1 MSVEE
6 DLVLLE
12 HKLNALKLDY
22 ERYFLGT
29 RPREP
34 IMARGEVQKI
44 IIFYSNQAIPN
55 TAQRFK
61 FNSVN
66 SRYQAYKRQWDNILR
81 QMEAG
86 TYKRDVF
93 RANIRD
99 KQRAADSA
107 EKPAA
112 AAKGTTG
119 ASGARSKSAGSELFD
134 SYVNA
139 AQACGQKVAGLT
151 PKKLQAVVDKQT
163 KLLQSKLGCKD
174 ISFRVVVQDGKV
186 KLKAGA
192 VRD

>member
-22 ERYFLGT
+22 DRYFLGT

-34 IMARGEVQKI
+34 VMARGEVQKI
-44 IIFYSNQAIPN
+44 IVFYSNQAIPN
-55 TAQRFK
+55 TAQRFN

-112 AAKGTTG
+112 AAKG

-134 SYVNA
+134 NYVNA

-163 KLLQSKLGCKD
+163 KMLQSKLGCKD

-192 VRD
+192 VRN

>member
-34 IMARGEVQKI
+34 VMARAEVQKI
-44 IIFYSNQAIPN
+44 VIFYSNQAIPN

-93 RANIRD
+93 KANIRD
-99 KQRAADSA
+99 KQRNAESA

-112 AAKGTTG
+112 GAK
-119 ASGARSKSAGSELFD
+119 GARSKSAGSELFD

-163 KLLQSKLGCKD
+163 KILQSKLGCKD

>member
-1 MSVEE
+1 VEE

-34 IMARGEVQKI
+34 VMARGEVQKI
-44 IIFYSNQAIPN
+44 VIFYSNQAIPN

-93 RANIRD
+93 KANIRD
-99 KQRAADSA
+99 KQRNAESA

-112 AAKGTTG
+112 AAKGAAG
-119 ASGARSKSAGSELFD
+119 AKGARSKSAGSELFD

-163 KLLQSKLGCKD
+163 KMLQSKLGCKD